1 MTYNDYITMLN
12 INNINKIL
20 KITDKLILETI
31 RINNTKYNQIW
42 NVKVISINV
51 LSLFCDTIWLCQ
63 KVMSAKARG
72 QRGHRSLISL
82 CKYCL
87 HIMRL
92 FYDLV
97 LSPPYSLYLGSHST
111 KITKYF
117 IYLSKTKNV

>member
-51 LSLFCDTIWLCQ
+51 LSLFCDTIW
-63 KVMSAKARG
+63 
-72 QRGHRSLISL
+72 
-82 CKYCL
+82 
-87 HIMRL
+87 
-92 FYDLV
+92 
-97 LSPPYSLYLGSHST
+97 
-111 KITKYF
+111 
-117 IYLSKTKNV
+117 